1 MLKNHQLVITF
12 LGTGTSQG
20 IPIIGSNH
28 PVCLSDNIK
37 DKRLRSSISIS
48 HNDIDILIDCGPDF
62 RQQAIRAKL
71 KKIDAVLFTHE
82 HSDHTAGLDDLRP
95 FFFRQ
100 GDIPIYAEKRVIE
113 ALKIRFNYIFKKE
126 NKYPGVL
133 NFDVNNIYNQPFL
146 VSKIEIIPIQVFHNK
161 LPIFGFRIFD
171 FAYITDAKTIP
182 DDEIKKL
189 TGLNVLVI
197 NALRQKPHLSH
208 FNLDEAL
215 NFIKLVD
222 PKKTYLTHISHH
234 LGFHDKVEQSL
245 PENVF
250 LAYDNLKIS
259 V

>member
-1 MLKNHQLVITF
+1 MKITF

-20 IPIIGSNH
+20 IPIIGSTD
-28 PVCLSDNIK
+28 PVCLSKNPK
-37 DKRLRSSISIS
+37 DKRLRVSVLLEWESLTL
-48 HNDIDILIDCGPDF
+48 LIDCGPDF
-62 RQQAIRAKL
+62 RQQLLRTNCSR
-71 KKIDAVLFTHE
+71 IDAVLFTHE

-133 NFDVNNIYNQPFL
+133 NFNVNNIYNKPFL
-146 VSKIEIIPIQVFHNK
+146 VSKIKIIPIQVFHNK
-161 LPIFGFRIFD
+161 LPVFGFRIFD

-208 FNLDEAL
+208 FNLEEAL
-215 NFIKLVD
+215 NFIKLLN

-234 LGFHDKVEQSL
+234 LGFHDEVEQSL

-250 LAYDNLKIS
+250 LAYDNLKIL